1 MFNFFLHTSLL
12 QCDKYALTL
21 WRIHDIIQSSNY
33 KTRKIMRKSI
43 LMGLALVA
51 ALAFVSCKSS
61 ESSYKKAYEKAKAQ
75 EMAQTNTTDQVE
87 TAPVTVAPVVTTPVS
102 TTAANTENDRQERLT
117 VMNGGTLK
125 AFNVVCGSFSSVDN
139 ANNLRNTLVA
149 KGYSAQVAQNPE
161 TGMYRVIA
169 ASFDDRASAV
179 TSRDQLRGTYPDAWL
194 LYRTY

>member
-1 MFNFFLHTSLL
+1 
-12 QCDKYALTL
+12 
-21 WRIHDIIQSSNY
+21 
-33 KTRKIMRKSI
+33 MRKSI
-43 LMGLALVA
+43 FMGLALVA

-75 EMAQTNTTDQVE
+75 EMAQTKVADQVE
-87 TAPVTVAPVVTTPVS
+87 TAPVAVTPVVTTPV

-125 AFNVVCGSFSSVDN
+125 AFNVVCGSFSNVDN

-169 ASFDDRASAV
+169 SSFDDRASAV
-179 TSRDQLRGTYPDAWL
+179 QSRDQLRGTYPDAWL

>member
-1 MFNFFLHTSLL
+1 MKKNL
-12 QCDKYALTL
+12 
-21 WRIHDIIQSSNY
+21 
-33 KTRKIMRKSI
+33 M
-43 LMGLALVA
+43 MGLALVA

-75 EMAQTNTTDQVE
+75 EQARTIAADQVE
-87 TAPVTVAPVVTTPVS
+87 TAPVTVTPVVTTP
-102 TTAANTENDRQERLT
+102 TTTTQANTANDRQERLT

-125 AFNVVCGSFSSVDN
+125 AFNVVCGSFNSVDN

-169 ASFDDRASAV
+169 SSFDDRAAAIQ
-179 TSRDQLRGTYPDAWL
+179 SRDQLRGTYPDAWL

>member
-1 MFNFFLHTSLL
+1 M
-12 QCDKYALTL
+12 KKKLT
-21 WRIHDIIQSSNY
+21 
-33 KTRKIMRKSI
+33 
-43 LMGLALVA
+43 MGIAFVTALAL
-51 ALAFVSCKSS
+51 VSCKSS

-75 EMAQTNTTDQVE
+75 ELTHTETTDQVE
-87 TAPVTVAPVVTTPVS
+87 TPPVTVTPVVTTPA
-102 TTAANTENDRQERLT
+102 TANADNDRQERLN

-125 AFNVVCGSFSSVDN
+125 AFNVVCGSFSNVDN

-169 ASFDDRASAV
+169 SSFDDRASAV
-179 TSRDQLRGTYPDAWL
+179 NSRDLLRATYPDAWL

>member
-1 MFNFFLHTSLL
+1 
-12 QCDKYALTL
+12 
-21 WRIHDIIQSSNY
+21 
-33 KTRKIMRKSI
+33 MRKSI
-43 LMGLALVA
+43 FMGLALIA
-51 ALAFVSCKSS
+51 ALALVSCKSS

-87 TAPVTVAPVVTTPVS
+87 TAPVSVTPVVTTPV
-102 TTAANTENDRQERLT
+102 TAANTENDRQERLT

-125 AFNVVCGSFSSVDN
+125 AFNVVCGSFSNVDN
-139 ANNLRNTLVA
+139 ANNLRNTLVG

-169 ASFDDRASAV
+169 ASFDDRASAIA
-179 TSRDQLRGTYPDAWL
+179 SRDQLRGTYPDAWL

>member
-1 MFNFFLHTSLL
+1 
-12 QCDKYALTL
+12 
-21 WRIHDIIQSSNY
+21 
-33 KTRKIMRKSI
+33 MRKSI

-75 EMAQTNTTDQVE
+75 EMAQANSTDQVE
-87 TAPVTVAPVVTTPVS
+87 SAPVTVTPVVTTPV

-125 AFNVVCGSFSSVDN
+125 AFNVVCGSFSNVDN

-169 ASFDDRASAV
+169 SSFDDRASAV

>member
-1 MFNFFLHTSLL
+1 
-12 QCDKYALTL
+12 
-21 WRIHDIIQSSNY
+21 
-33 KTRKIMRKSI
+33 MRKSI

-75 EMAQTNTTDQVE
+75 EMAQTRVADQVE
-87 TAPVTVAPVVTTPVS
+87 TAPVSVTPVVTTPV
-102 TTAANTENDRQERLT
+102 TTAANKENDRQERLT

-125 AFNVVCGSFSSVDN
+125 AFNVVCGSFSNVDN
-139 ANNLRNTLVA
+139 SNNLRNTLVG

-169 ASFDDRASAV
+169 SSFDDRASAV
-179 TSRDQLRGTYPDAWL
+179 KSRDQLRGTYPDAWL

>member
-1 MFNFFLHTSLL
+1 MKKNL
-12 QCDKYALTL
+12 
-21 WRIHDIIQSSNY
+21 
-33 KTRKIMRKSI
+33 

-75 EMAQTNTTDQVE
+75 EMSRTNTTDQVE
-87 TAPVTVAPVVTTPVS
+87 TAPVTVTPVVTTTPVA
-102 TTAANTENDRQERLT
+102 TVEANTANDRQERLT

-125 AFNVVCGSFSSVDN
+125 AFNVVCGSFSNVDN

-169 ASFDDRASAV
+169 SSFDDRASAV
-179 TSRDQLRGTYPDAWL
+179 QSRDQLRGTYPDAWL

>member
-1 MFNFFLHTSLL
+1 MKKNLMMGV
-12 QCDKYALTL
+12 ALC
-21 WRIHDIIQSSNY
+21 
-33 KTRKIMRKSI
+33 
-43 LMGLALVA
+43 A

-75 EMAQTNTTDQVE
+75 ELAQTTTDQVE
-87 TAPVTVAPVVTTPVS
+87 TAPVAVTPVISTTPAIQPN
-102 TTAANTENDRQERLT
+102 TANDRQERLT

-125 AFNVVCGSFSSVDN
+125 AFNVVCGSFSKVEN
-139 ANNLRNTLVA
+139 ANNLRNTLVS

-169 ASFDDRASAV
+169 SSFDNRASAV
-179 TSRDQLRGTYPDAWL
+179 SSRDQLRGTYPDAWL

>member
-21 WRIHDIIQSSNY
+21 WRINDIIQSSNY

-87 TAPVTVAPVVTTPVS
+87 TAPVTVTPVVTTPVS